1 MKKAKN
7 IAKFAIKICIF
18 AIFLLQ
24 GAKDCFSQEILS
36 QTEHPLSH
44 DIAFLSQ
51 REIASSHDSIA
62 PSQDGKFFLE
72 KDRLLSQGEEEFLKI
87 LPQEIF
93 SRKNFDNTQICDNF
107 IAIKNVEVFVDNIRE
122 SEIERQIQE
131 IASAKIND
139 FIANSNQNASE
150 LEASIVIRQRS
161 YYKSTDRRNSIYVY
175 YSICDKN
182 RKLVVEDCFVTDGRA
197 SIISAATQVKQI
209 KKAVYGMK
217 KYLKDYDGK
226 DGEALVAKR

>member
-1 MKKAKN
+1 M
-7 IAKFAIKICIF
+7 
-18 AIFLLQ
+18 
-24 GAKDCFSQEILS
+24 
-36 QTEHPLSH
+36 
-44 DIAFLSQ
+44 
-51 REIASSHDSIA
+51 
-62 PSQDGKFFLE
+62 
-72 KDRLLSQGEEEFLKI
+72 
-87 LPQEIF
+87 
-93 SRKNFDNTQICDNF
+93 
-107 IAIKNVEVFVDNIRE
+107 EVFVDNIRE

>member
-18 AIFLLQ
+18 AVYLSQ
-24 GAKDCFSQEILS
+24 GAKECFSQ
-36 QTEHPLSH
+36 
-44 DIAFLSQ
+44 AFLSQ
-51 REIASSHDSIA
+51 AENSLSQTKIALSHDGI
-62 PSQDGKFFLE
+62 D
-72 KDRLLSQGEEEFLKI
+72 LSQGEKIFLEEDIVLSQAEEAFSEI

-93 SRKNFDNTQICDNF
+93 SQKNFDNAQICDNF

-122 SEIERQIQE
+122 NDIERQIQE

-139 FIANSNQNASE
+139 FIANSRQNASD
-150 LEASIVIRQRS
+150 LEGSIVIRQRS

-182 RKLVVEDCFVTDGRA
+182 GKRVAEDCFVTDGKA
-197 SIISAATQVKQI
+197 SIISAATQVRQV
-209 KKAVYGMK
+209 KKTVHGMK
-217 KYLKDYDGK
+217 KSIKDYDEK
-226 DGEALVAKR
+226 SGETFVAKR